1 MSRFMLYDAVF
12 IYRFLQLFN
21 ILKNA
26 IFDVYLLAIDGCVRV
41 SLPSQTV
48 NHFFEN
54 KSLRLGSIEA
64 RKKRNPDF

>member
-1 MSRFMLYDAVF
+1 MCHFMLYDAVF

-26 IFDVYLLAIDGCVRV
+26 IFDVYLLAIDACVRV
-41 SLPSQTV
+41 LLPSQPV

-54 KSLRLGSIEA
+54 KSQVGIH
-64 RKKRNPDF
+64 